1 MITDDYV
8 SLELAKLLK
17 KKGFDQNCAHY
28 YLDGTMYRHHPTE
41 VLPIGKETF
50 AAPTLAQVMKWLR
63 EEKQIVIEIYLDG
76 YYTKQNG
83 ELCLN
88 CFGYKI
94 WTFFKHLDE
103 QGNENPL
110 WDDRLFDNGE
120 LSSYNEA
127 TIEAIKYCLENLI

>member
-1 MITDDYV
+1 MVTDDYV

-63 EEKQIVIEIYLDG
+63 EAHSIFIEFILNQDVKDEHSVIEN
-76 YYTKQNG
+76 YYHFNLG
-83 ELCLN
+83 
-88 CFGYKI
+88 GSD
-94 WTFFKHLDE
+94 FFCNFVARIVKN
-103 QGNENPL
+103 QV
-110 WDDRLFDNGE
+110 
-120 LSSYNEA
+120 
-127 TIEAIKYCLENLI
+127 TT